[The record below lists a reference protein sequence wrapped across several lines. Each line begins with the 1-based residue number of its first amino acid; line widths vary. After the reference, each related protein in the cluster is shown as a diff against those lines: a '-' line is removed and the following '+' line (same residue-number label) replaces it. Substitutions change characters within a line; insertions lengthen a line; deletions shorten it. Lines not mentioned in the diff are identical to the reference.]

1 MNRIVLILGAITVVI
16 VAVVGLNS
24 VFTVDPTEQAIVLQF
39 GAPREVVT
47 EPGLHMKIPFTQ
59 TVEYI
64 ARRVLLVEAPSDE
77 MIAQDK
83 KRLVVDSFARWKIV
97 DPLRFYQTLTDHDR
111 AIDQLTLILSSN
123 VRGVIGAQDFS
134 AVLSSARAQLMR
146 DIRDNMNREAGRYGI
161 EIVDVRIRH
170 ADLPPTNSQ
179 AIYERMKQERIR
191 EANEYRAEGE
201 EISQRIKARA
211 DREVT
216 VLIAEATRESEIL
229 RGQGDAEKTKILG
242 DAYGQDPDFFA
253 FYRSMRAYQ
262 EALPP
267 KTTSVVLSP
276 NSEFFRYF
284 SQPGGAPAAA
294 PARKKR

>member
-1 MNRIVLILGAITVVI
+1 MNRIILTLGGITAAIVVI
-16 VAVVGLNS
+16 IALNS

-47 EPGLHMKIPFTQ
+47 EPGLHTKIPFTQ

-64 ARRVLLVEAPSDE
+64 DRRVLNVEAPADE

-83 KRLVVDSFARWKIV
+83 KRLVVDAFARWKII
-97 DPLRFYQTLTDHDR
+97 DALRYYQTLSDRDR
-111 AIDQLTLILSSN
+111 ANEQLTLILSSN
-123 VRGVIGAQDFS
+123 VRGVLGAQNFS
-134 AVLSSARAQLMR
+134 AVLSSERAQLMR
-146 DIRDNMNREAGRYGI
+146 DIRDNMNREAGRFGV

-191 EANEYRAEGE
+191 EANEYRAEGS
-201 EISQRIKARA
+201 EISQRIHARA

-216 VLIAEATRESEIL
+216 VLTAEATRESEIL

-242 DAYGQDPDFFA
+242 EAYGQDPDFFA

-267 KTTSVVLSP
+267 ETTSIVLSP
-276 NSEFFRYF
+276 NSEFFHYF
-284 SQPGGAPAAA
+284 SQPGGAAAA
-294 PARKKR
+294 VPARKKR

>member
-1 MNRIVLILGAITVVI
+1 
-16 VAVVGLNS
+16 
-24 VFTVDPTEQAIVLQF
+24 
-39 GAPREVVT
+39 
-47 EPGLHMKIPFTQ
+47 
-59 TVEYI
+59 VEYI
-64 ARRVLLVEAPSDE
+64 DRRVLLVEAPSDE

-83 KRLVVDSFARWKIV
+83 KRLVVDAFARWKIV
-97 DPLRFYQTLTDHDR
+97 DALRYYQTLSDRDR
-111 AIDQLTLILSSN
+111 ANEQLTLILSSN
-123 VRGVIGAQDFS
+123 VRGVLGAQNFS
-134 AVLSSARAQLMR
+134 AVLSSERAQLMR
-146 DIRDNMNREAGRYGI
+146 DIRDNMNREAGRFGI

-191 EANEYRAEGE
+191 EANEYRA
-201 EISQRIKARA
+201 

-216 VLIAEATRESEIL
+216 VLTAEASRESEIL

-253 FYRSMRAYQ
+253 FYRSMKAYQ
-262 EALPP
+262 DALPAD
-267 KTTSVVLSP
+267 TTSVVLSP

-284 SQPGGAPAAA
+284 SQPGGGAAAAA

>member
-1 MNRIVLILGAITVVI
+1 MNRIILILAGITAVIVVI
-16 VAVVGLNS
+16 VALNS
-24 VFTVDPTEQAIVLQF
+24 VYTVDPTEQAIVLQF
-39 GAPREVVT
+39 GAPQQVVT
-47 EPGLHMKIPFTQ
+47 EPGLHFKIPFTQ

-64 ARRVLLVEAPSDE
+64 DRRILLVEAPSDE

-111 AIDQLTLILSSN
+111 AIEQLTLILSSN
-123 VRGVIGAQDFS
+123 VRGVIGSQDFS

-146 DIRDNMNREAGRYGI
+146 DIRDNMNREAARFGI

-216 VLIAEATRESEIL
+216 VLTAEATRESEIL

-242 DAYGQDPDFFA
+242 EAYGQDPDFFA

-262 EALPP
+262 DALPP
-267 KTTSVVLSP
+267 DTTSVVLSP
-276 NSEFFRYF
+276 DSEFFRYF
-284 SQPGGAPAAA
+284 SQPGGGAAAA
-294 PARKKR
+294 PARKRK

>member
-1 MNRIVLILGAITVVI
+1 MNRIILILAGLTIAVVAI
-16 VAVVGLNS
+16 VAYNS

-47 EPGLHMKIPFTQ
+47 QPGLHTKIPFTQ
-59 TVEYI
+59 MVEYI
-64 ARRVLLVEAPSDE
+64 DRRVLLVESPSDE

-97 DPLRFYQTLTDHDR
+97 DPLRFYQTLIDHDR
-111 AIDQLTLILSSN
+111 AIEQLTLILSSN
-123 VRGVIGAQDFS
+123 VRGVIGSQNFS
-134 AVLSSARAQLMR
+134 VVLSSARAQLMR
-146 DIRDNMNREAGRYGI
+146 DIRDNMNKEAGRFGI

-179 AIYERMKQERIR
+179 AIYDRMKQERIR
-191 EANEYRAEGE
+191 EANEYRAEGS

-216 VLIAEATRESEIL
+216 VLTAEATRESEIL

-242 DAYGQDPDFFA
+242 EAYGQDPDFFA
-253 FYRSMRAYQ
+253 FYRSMKAYQ
-262 EALPP
+262 DALPAD
-267 KTTSVVLSP
+267 TTSVVLSP

-284 SQPGGAPAAA
+284 SQPGGAAAAA

>member
-1 MNRIVLILGAITVVI
+1 MNRIILILAGLTIAVVAI
-16 VAVVGLNS
+16 VAYNS

-47 EPGLHMKIPFTQ
+47 EPGLHTKIPFTQ

-64 ARRVLLVEAPSDE
+64 DRRVLLVEAPSDE

-83 KRLVVDSFARWKIV
+83 KRLVVDAFARWKIV
-97 DPLRFYQTLTDHDR
+97 DALRYYQSLGDRDR
-111 AIDQLTLILSSN
+111 ANGQLTLILTSN
-123 VRGVIGAQDFS
+123 VRGVLGAQNFS
-134 AVLSSARAQLMR
+134 AVLSSARAQLML
-146 DIRDNMNREAGRYGI
+146 DIRDNMNKEAGRFGV
-161 EIVDVRIRH
+161 EVVDVRIRH

-179 AIYERMKQERIR
+179 AIYERMKQERVR
-191 EANEYRAEGE
+191 EAYEYRAEGE
-201 EISQRIKARA
+201 EISQRVRARA

-216 VLIAEATRESEIL
+216 VLTAEATRESEIL

-253 FYRSMRAYQ
+253 FYRSMKAYQ
-262 EALPP
+262 DALPAD
-267 KTTSVVLSP
+267 TTSVVLSP

-284 SQPGGAPAAA
+284 SQPGGAAAA

>member
-16 VAVVGLNS
+16 VAIVGLNS

-64 ARRVLLVEAPSDE
+64 DRRVLLVEAPSDE

-229 RGQGDAEKTKILG
+229 RGQGDADKTKILG

-267 KTTSVVLSP
+267 ETTSVVLSP

-294 PARKKR
+294 QARKKR